1 MAEVG
6 TVLVLLN
13 SSPLNKV
20 AWRPDASAQGK
31 PSPYSVGQ
39 GGLVLCRD
47 VSVERKTAT
56 TAFDGGRITSD
67 GGVMLLAAAEKALG
81 IGNRS
86 SKMG

>member
-1 MAEVG
+1 
-6 TVLVLLN
+6 
-13 SSPLNKV
+13 
-20 AWRPDASAQGK
+20 
-31 PSPYSVGQ
+31 
-39 GGLVLCRD
+39 

-67 GGVMLLAAAEKALG
+67 GGVMLLAATEKALG